1 MAWINV
7 LARTK
12 PSTSINL
19 AFIQRSAFVCV
30 CVCVCRFYQIVPIL
44 IFNLEELIQPLKANR
59 HRP

>member
-1 MAWINV
+1 MDKCVGKDQAFH
-7 LARTK
+7 LDQSCFY
-12 PSTSINL
+12 STLCIC
-19 AFIQRSAFVCV
+19 VCV

>member
-1 MAWINV
+1 MCWQG
-7 LARTK
+7 
-12 PSTSINL
+12 PSLPPRSILLLFNAL
-19 AFIQRSAFVCV
+19 HLCV